1 MTVFDP
7 NGVGIQNG
15 NFLGLPYTIEEAEII
30 IIPVPW
36 DVTTSYRPGTARG
49 PKAVIDASLQAD
61 LFDYFLPNAWENKI
75 ATLPLPE
82 EISRLNNQLRP
93 VAEEIISMLEK
104 GIPGVDLRLSPLLE
118 KVNAGSARVNTW
130 VREQAEN
137 ILERGRIPVV
147 LGGEH
152 STPLGLIHAIG
163 LRHPGFG
170 ILHIDA
176 HADLRQAYEGF
187 SWSHAS
193 IMFNALQDAQPG
205 KLVQV
210 GIRDVCEAEI
220 QLATKNSAVKQFD
233 DFHLSMRKLA
243 GEPFVDICH
252 EIVESLP
259 KKVYISFDIDG
270 LSPDLC
276 PHTGTPVPGGLC
288 FMEAIQLLHMLAH
301 SGRQIVGF
309 DLCEVAP
316 GPDDEWDANVGA
328 RILQKLCNFT
338 RLSSL
343 SQG

>member
-7 NGVGIQNG
+7 NGVGIRNG
-15 NFLGLPYTIEEAEII
+15 NFLGLPYTLEEAEII

-49 PKAVIDASLQAD
+49 PQAVIDASLQAD

-75 ATLPLPE
+75 ATLPIPE
-82 EISRLNNQLRP
+82 EISVLNHKLRP
-93 VAEEIISMLEK
+93 MAEEIIGMLEQ
-104 GIPGVDLRLSPLLE
+104 GIPEDDLRLSPLLE
-118 KVNAGSARVNTW
+118 KINAGSARVNAW

-137 ILERGRIPVV
+137 IIERGKIPVV
-147 LGGEH
+147 LGGDH
-152 STPLGLIHAIG
+152 STPLGLMQAIG
-163 LRHPGFG
+163 VRHPGFG

-187 SWSHAS
+187 TWSHAS

-220 QLATKNSAVKQFD
+220 QLAAENTAIKQFD
-233 DFHLSMRKLA
+233 DFHLSLRKFA

-259 KKVYISFDIDG
+259 QRVYISFDIDG

-276 PHTGTPVPGGLC
+276 PHTGTPVPGGLS
-288 FMEAIQLLHMLAH
+288 FMEAIQILHMLVH

-316 GPDDEWDANVGA
+316 GPEDEWDANVGA

-338 RLSSL
+338 RLSSFN
-343 SQG
+343 QG